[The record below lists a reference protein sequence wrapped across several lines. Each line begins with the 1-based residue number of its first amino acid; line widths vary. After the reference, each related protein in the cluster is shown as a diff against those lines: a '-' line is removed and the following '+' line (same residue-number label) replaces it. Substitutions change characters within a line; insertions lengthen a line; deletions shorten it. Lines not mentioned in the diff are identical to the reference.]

1 MSQAHGTNPVF
12 VTLQLEKDV
21 WEWLTTLA
29 VITKTPEDP
38 KGEFTYQ
45 EALDDF
51 DISAAMNTF
60 LRSIKDQVTNEE
72 IINALNYEKEITKI
86 KLEKSRT
93 VPLTQCG
100 MNEEVI
106 KLLKTTFR
114 TSYETLTILKN
125 TLYTEKEQQA
135 KLSAQVKEVTEK
147 YLKTVFIQKN
157 HQKSEQERKEDQD
170 TVKKEIQKETKE
182 KQKEKQKES
191 KGNE

>member
-1 MSQAHGTNPVF
+1 MPQSYGTNPIL
-12 VTLQLEKDV
+12 VTVSLDKEV

-60 LRSIKDQVTNEE
+60 LRSMKDQVTNEE
-72 IINALNYEKEITKI
+72 IINALNYEKEITNI
-86 KLEKSRT
+86 KLGKSRT

-100 MNEEVI
+100 MNEEII

-147 YLKTVFIQKN
+147 YLKTIFTQER
-157 HQKSEQERKEDQD
+157 HQKSKQESQEEKKEDQD

-182 KQKEKQKES
+182 KQKES